1 MQLGMALSSLPFA
14 HAFIFFLCALW
25 LFLIYPSGSTTPRV
39 VPDRAGTASDGATPY
54 VQVFYHYA
62 VLDISKSLSFDEV
75 QKAYKKA
82 AMNCHPDRRIGDPGA
97 SAEFMLFSHARDVI
111 ADKYKRK
118 IVDMT
123 LESDI
128 TSIGIS
134 PAPECRVPSAVLVGG
149 GPPGRPSGIADKIVA
164 RGPPHTPVT
173 GGPRVRVVDVE
184 TPSGTHFSTTEK
196 ATPVDGETDAH
207 KRKRK
212 ADNSRVKSRDKA
224 GAKGIDSR
232 AAHASNEAERLNAV
246 SDAERSAARKAK
258 ASNEA
263 ERLNAMSDAK
273 RSAARAAKSVTD
285 AARSAAM
292 SDGSSSLLLPSSFPF
307 KLLSLSLSLSHLF
320 HLLESH
326 KI

>member
-1 MQLGMALSSLPFA
+1 MQSTFS
-14 HAFIFFLCALW
+14 CA
-25 LFLIYPSGSTTPRV
+25 GR
-39 VPDRAGTASDGATPY
+39 
-54 VQVFYHYA
+54 
-62 VLDISKSLSFDEV
+62 
-75 QKAYKKA
+75 
-82 AMNCHPDRRIGDPGA
+82 
-97 SAEFMLFSHARDVI
+97 
-111 ADKYKRK
+111 
-118 IVDMT
+118 
-123 LESDI
+123 
-128 TSIGIS
+128 
-134 PAPECRVPSAVLVGG
+134 G
-149 GPPGRPSGIADKIVA
+149 GPPGRPSGIADRIVA

-212 ADNSRVKSRDKA
+212 ADNSRVKSRVKA

-232 AAHASNEAERLNAV
+232 AAHASNEAERLNAM